1 VNCQADHVPVLY
13 QETLEALQVH
23 PGGCYIDATIGA
35 GGHASGVLE
44 RSAPGGRLLG
54 LDADPTAVALAR
66 RRLAA
71 YGERVIILHRNFTA
85 LAAVAAEHSFAPVDG
100 VLMDLGL
107 SSLQLEDGSRGF
119 SFRRDGPLD
128 MRFDPTQGVTA
139 AEIINNLPENELAD
153 LIYRY
158 GEERHSRAIA
168 RAIVARRPLRTT
180 AELAAI
186 VQGVLRRRGPIH
198 PATRTFQALRIAT
211 NDELAALQSALP
223 QALSLLKP
231 GGRIVVISFH
241 SLEDRIVKLFFGR
254 ESRDCICP
262 PETPVCN
269 CGHRA
274 TLRVVTRK
282 PVRPAAGEKAA
293 NPRARSAR
301 LRGAQRL

>member
-1 VNCQADHVPVLY
+1 VICQADHEPVLY
-13 QETLEALQVH
+13 QEALEALQVR
-23 PGGCYIDATIGA
+23 PGGRYVDATIGA
-35 GGHASGVLE
+35 GGHASGILE
-44 RSAPGGRLLG
+44 RSAPDGRLLG

-71 YGERVIILHRNFTA
+71 YGERVITLHGNFTT
-85 LAAVAAEHSFAPVDG
+85 LAAAAAQHGFVPADG

-107 SSLQLEDGSRGF
+107 SSMQLEDGSRGF

-128 MRFDPTQGVTA
+128 MRFDPTQGATA
-139 AEIINNLPENELAD
+139 AEVINNLSENELAD

-168 RAIVARRPLRTT
+168 RAIVARRPLHTT

-211 NDELAALQSALP
+211 NDELAALQAALP

-231 GGRIVVISFH
+231 GGRIAVISFH
-241 SLEDRIVKLFFGR
+241 SLEDRIVKQFFRR
-254 ESRDCICP
+254 ESSDCICP
-262 PETPVCN
+262 PEAPVCN

-274 TLRVVTRK
+274 ALRTVTRK
-282 PVRPAAGEKAA
+282 PIRPAAEEMAA

-301 LRGAQRL
+301 LRAAQRL